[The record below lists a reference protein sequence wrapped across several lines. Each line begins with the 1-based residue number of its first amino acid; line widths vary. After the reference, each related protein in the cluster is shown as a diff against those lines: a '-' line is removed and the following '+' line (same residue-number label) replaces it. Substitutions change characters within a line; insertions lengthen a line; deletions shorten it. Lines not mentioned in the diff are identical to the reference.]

1 LEIIVV
7 CSSSNNYMYVEF
19 VSLPPATQKDPFCIG
34 DPTTIRTSPVV
45 VAAVVRER
53 ERERILQWGSF
64 LWVVLEE
71 GGLCAGGGGG
81 RLSVTVE

>member
-7 CSSSNNYMYVEF
+7 CSSSNYMYVEF
-19 VSLPPATQKDPFCIG
+19 VSLPLATQKDPICIG

-45 VAAVVRER
+45 VAAVVTERERER

-64 LWVVLEE
+64 L
-71 GGLCAGGGGG
+71 
-81 RLSVTVE
+81 

>member
-53 ERERILQWGSF
+53 ERERILLWGSF

>member
-53 ERERILQWGSF
+53 EREWILLWGSF
-64 LWVVLEE
+64 LWVVLEV
-71 GGLCAGGGGG
+71 GGLGAGGGGG